1 MTSHRHSDAA
11 VLAAARDCLASV
23 GVRRTTV
30 ADVARRAGA
39 SRMTVYRL
47 FPDAQ
52 TLWSELL
59 TRELSDVFAEA
70 EASAAALPTARERL
84 VAAAATA
91 VRRIS
96 ADPVVRKVLEVEPE
110 LLVPYLTGRLG
121 QSQMLVVAA
130 IRRHLEDGFADGS
143 IRSLDANTAAYL
155 LQMLCSALVLTS
167 RVSEREADAGAVIDA
182 AATMMDAFLA
192 PRAERVPAA
201 HLTPASPASRR

>member
-1 MTSHRHSDAA
+1 MASHRHSDAA
-11 VLAAARDCLASV
+11 VLAAARECIASV

-59 TRELSDVFAEA
+59 TRELNDVLAAA
-70 EASAAALPTARERL
+70 EASAAELPTARQRL

-91 VRRIS
+91 ARRIS

-110 LLVPYLTGRLG
+110 LLVPYVTVRLG
-121 QSQMLVVAA
+121 QSQRLVVAA
-130 IRRHLEDGFADGS
+130 LRRHLEDGFADGS
-143 IRSLDANTAAYL
+143 IRRVDADTAAYL

-167 RVSEREADAGAVIDA
+167 RVTEREADADAVMDA
-182 AATMMDAFLA
+182 AAAMMDGFLA
-192 PRAERVPAA
+192 PRQRAA
-201 HLTPASPASRR
+201 

>member
-1 MTSHRHSDAA
+1 MASHRHSDAA
-11 VLAAARDCLASV
+11 VLAAARECIASV

-59 TRELSDVFAEA
+59 TRELNEVFAAA
-70 EASAAALPTARERL
+70 EASAAELPTARQRL

-91 VRRIS
+91 ARRIS
-96 ADPVVRKVLEVEPE
+96 ADPIVRKVLEVEPE
-110 LLVPYLTGRLG
+110 LLVPYVTGRLG
-121 QSQMLVVAA
+121 QSQRLVVAA
-130 IRRHLEDGFADGS
+130 LRRHLEDGFADGS
-143 IRSLDANTAAYL
+143 IRRVDADTAAYL

-167 RVSEREADAGAVIDA
+167 RVTEREADADAVVDGA
-182 AATMMDAFLA
+182 AAMMDGFLA
-192 PRAERVPAA
+192 PRQRAA
-201 HLTPASPASRR
+201 

>member
-1 MTSHRHSDAA
+1 MASHRHSDAA
-11 VLAAARDCLASV
+11 VLAAARECVASV

-52 TLWSELL
+52 TLWSKLL

-70 EASAAALPTARERL
+70 EASAAAMPTARERL

-110 LLVPYLTGRLG
+110 LLLPYVTGRLG
-121 QSQMLVVAA
+121 QSQRLAVEAV
-130 IRRHLEDGFADGS
+130 RRHLEDGFADGS
-143 IRSLDANTAAYL
+143 IRELDTNTAAYL
-155 LQMLCSALVLTS
+155 VQLLCSALVLTS
-167 RVSEREADAGAVIDA
+167 RVSEREADAGAVVDA
-182 AATMMDAFLA
+182 AAAMMDAFLA
-192 PRAERVPAA
+192 PRADGAA
-201 HLTPASPASRR
+201 AARR